1 MRHSRVA
8 SLLCLLAAAAP
19 AQERLQEILSRL
31 EKLEEDNRAL
41 RREVEQLR
49 QIVAQRQDG
58 LSRLQ
63 EARLPERIEVQ
74 EARTAELAQTR
85 VQAASRFP
93 VELTGMVLFNAF
105 LNGAYGTGQ
114 YPTTASLAPAPRT
127 AGGSL
132 RQSIVGLRFYG
143 PQIAGGGKVSGL
155 FQADFWAGSDSSLN
169 HLFRIRTAM
178 VTAEWKRFSLSAG
191 QDKPLISPREPESLA
206 QAGVSP
212 LTGAGNPWLW
222 QPQFRAEYRLAAG
235 EASGLRLQGAL
246 FQTSESRT
254 PVPDEYASST
264 AAARPGYQGRFEFWK
279 AGSGDRRYELAAGFH
294 LSSSR
299 SGGYSIPSRI
309 LTADWLVRPART
321 LELTGLFFAGRN
333 IAPLGALR
341 QGFVFH
347 GRTPAAVRTRGG
359 WAQLAYRPSMRISF
373 NLFSGQQDD
382 RNTDLLAGRIGKNMV
397 LGANVIYRLAPNVL
411 VSAESASVRTQYVGP
426 GVRKVMHYD
435 LAIAY
440 LF

>member
-1 MRHSRVA
+1 MRHNHFA
-8 SLLCLLAAAAP
+8 FCLFLVAAAAP
-19 AQERLQEILSRL
+19 AQDRWQEILARI
-31 EKLEEDNRAL
+31 EKLEEENRAL
-41 RREVEQLR
+41 RREVERLR
-49 QIVAQRQDG
+49 QIVAEGQDEVA
-58 LSRLQ
+58 RLQ
-63 EARLPERIEVQ
+63 EARVPERLEVQ

-105 LNGAYGTGQ
+105 FNGAYGAGQ
-114 YPTTASLAPAPRT
+114 YPTTASLAPAART

-132 RQSIVGLRFYG
+132 RQSIVGLRFFG
-143 PQIAGGGKVSGL
+143 PEIAGGGKVTGL

-178 VTAEWKRFSLSAG
+178 LTAEWKQFSVAAG

-206 QAGVSP
+206 QVGVSP

-222 QPQFRAEYRLAAG
+222 QPQLRLEQKLPIG

-254 PVPDEYASST
+254 PVPEEYASST
-264 AAARPGYQGRFEFWK
+264 APARPGYQGRFEFWR
-279 AGSGDRRYELAAGFH
+279 AGSSEQRYEFAAGFH

-299 SGGYSIPSRI
+299 SGGFSIPSRI
-309 LTADWLVRPART
+309 FSADWLIRPARFV
-321 LELTGLFFAGRN
+321 ELTGLFFAGQN
-333 IAPLGALR
+333 VAPLGALR
-341 QGFVFH
+341 QGFVFV
-347 GRTPAAVRTRGG
+347 GRTPTAVHTRGG

-373 NLFSGQQDD
+373 NVFSGQQDD
-382 RNTDLLAGRIGKNMV
+382 RNRDLLPGRIGKNMAF
-397 LGANVIYRLAPNVL
+397 GANLIYRLAPNVL
-411 VSAESASVRTQYVGP
+411 VSAESANIRTQYIGP
-426 GVRKVMHYD
+426 GMRKVMHYD